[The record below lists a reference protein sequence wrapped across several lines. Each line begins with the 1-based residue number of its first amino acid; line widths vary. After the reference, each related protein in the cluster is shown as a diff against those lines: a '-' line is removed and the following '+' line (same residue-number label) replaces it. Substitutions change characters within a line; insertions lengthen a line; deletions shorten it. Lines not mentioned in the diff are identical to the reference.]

1 MAARLTEKK
10 KQKIIADYLDNQ
22 SYSAT
27 AKINGVTHQTVSRI
41 IRESPDFAAKLQ
53 QKKAD
58 DAADIL
64 AYMDSKRDIVCE
76 IIDTGLRVLP
86 EKIEN
91 ARTASEVTT
100 AMGTLLD
107 KWLGAANSGRALQ
120 AEDDELTQSLEE
132 IGRALKS
139 DDQS

>member
-86 EKIEN
+86 DKIEN

-100 AMGTLLD
+100 ALGTLID
-107 KWLGAANSGRALQ
+107 KFTMVRNLTEKTGDSGIVMMP
-120 AEDDELTQSLEE
+120 EV
-132 IGRALKS
+132 S
-139 DDQS
+139 DDA